1 MFLVITYSRSA
12 RSSLRNVTRAHEETT
27 VRHFGRAALLA
38 GTAFGAFQVC
48 RLREKHGRDVQVERV
63 EPFVPRDVPD
73 DVRDAA
79 TAYEARDRPSVPY
92 RQFASG
98 TDLPD
103 PETLREQ
110 DV

>member
-1 MFLVITYSRSA
+1 VFLVITYSRSA

-38 GTAFGAFQVC
+38 GTAFGAFQAC

-63 EPFVPRDVPD
+63 TPFVPEDVPA
-73 DVRDAA
+73 DVRQAA
-79 TAYEARDRPSVPY
+79 SAYEDRDRPSVPY

-98 TDLPD
+98 TDLPE
-103 PETLREQ
+103 PSALREREL
-110 DV
+110 

>member
-27 VRHFGRAALLA
+27 VRQFGRAALLA
-38 GTAFGAFQVC
+38 GTAFGAFQAC

-63 EPFVPRDVPD
+63 EPFVPADVPA

-79 TAYEARDRPSVPY
+79 EAYEDRDQPSVPY
-92 RQFASG
+92 RQFSAG
-98 TDLPD
+98 TDHPG
-103 PETLREQ
+103 PSALRER
-110 DV
+110 DL

>member
-1 MFLVITYSRSA
+1 VFLVITYSRSA

-27 VRHFGRAALLA
+27 VRQFGRAALLA

-63 EPFVPRDVPD
+63 APFVPEDVPRDV
-73 DVRDAA
+73 REAA
-79 TAYEARDRPSVPY
+79 TAYEERDQPSIPY
-92 RQFASG
+92 RQFAAG

-103 PETLREQ
+103 PSALRERE
-110 DV
+110 V